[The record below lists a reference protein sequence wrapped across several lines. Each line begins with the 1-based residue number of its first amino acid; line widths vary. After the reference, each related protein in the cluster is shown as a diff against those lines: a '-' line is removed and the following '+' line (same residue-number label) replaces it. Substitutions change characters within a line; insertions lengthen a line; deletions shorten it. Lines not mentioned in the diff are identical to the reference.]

1 VSRSP
6 ARVLLASLR
15 RDPPEWAVHGL
26 VDLRVVELA
35 EECGVLPIAADV
47 AVRHGVIPEVDVS
60 SVLGDRRSDLS
71 PAAVLLAA
79 RQQNR
84 ARHADLD
91 AIRDMARAE
100 LEKAGVGFRHLKGGA
115 LRSAEVWRDFSAR
128 PTRDVDIL
136 VADAFEIPRIESAL
150 QERGFVHSDDVEKN
164 RAWDDDHHDRPLVFP
179 GRAGSLEL
187 HAASLVRQ
195 HRGRVSLDIPGPA
208 RDADLAATLRHIIV
222 HAQLQDDALL
232 QWRLPLVALLDVAF
246 AIESGAITAAII
258 LEGFDDRIARRAA
271 RVHLGEVGR
280 LRGEV
285 IPGGRVSA
293 LRWAVSR
300 TLVGRPRLAHLV
312 REVVFAPRALSRRV
326 MSAREGRE
334 LGPVALALARWR
346 FVRERVPRGIRSMP
360 GDESTGSSPASTI
373 EERPAMT
380 QTDAAEN
387 VGGTGGGPSRQ
398 SGFEAVWSS
407 SGLVLVDLGTDVLHH
422 LNGPAAVVYDLVGG
436 RSLDDLID
444 AFAALAD
451 EDHPTA
457 SSAVTAALD
466 ALAEIGAIA
475 GWPPT

>member
-1 VSRSP
+1 MSRSP

-15 RDPPEWAVHGL
+15 REPPEWALRGL
-26 VDLRVVELA
+26 LDLPLIELA
-35 EECGVLPIAADV
+35 EACGVLPVVAEV
-47 AVRHGVIPEVDVS
+47 AVSHGVIPEVDAP

-71 PAAVLLAA
+71 PAAALLAA

-115 LRSAEVWRDFSAR
+115 LRSADIWRDFSAR

-136 VADAFEIPRIESAL
+136 VADAFEIPRIEAAL

-195 HRGRVSLDIPGPA
+195 HRGRVALDIPEPTH
-208 RDADLAATLRHIIV
+208 DADLAATLRHIIV
-222 HAQLQDDALL
+222 HAQLQDDAIL
-232 QWRLPLVALLDVAF
+232 QLRLPLVALLDVAF
-246 AIESGAITAAII
+246 AIESGAVTAADI
-258 LEGFDDRIARRAA
+258 LGGFDDRLARRAA
-271 RVHLGEVGR
+271 RVHLGETAR
-280 LRGEV
+280 LRGEA
-285 IPGGRVSA
+285 IPGGRVSG
-293 LRWAVSR
+293 LRWTVSSA
-300 TLVGRPRLAHLV
+300 LVGRPRIAHLV
-312 REVVFAPRALSRRV
+312 RQIVFAPRALSRPV
-326 MSAREGRE
+326 MSAREGRD
-334 LGPVALALARWR
+334 LGPFAIAAARWR
-346 FVRERVPRGIRSMP
+346 FLRDRVPRGVRSMP
-360 GDESTGSSPASTI
+360 GDESTRSRPAPTI
-373 EERPAMT
+373 EGRLAMA
-380 QTDAAEN
+380 QTDGEN
-387 VGGTGGGPSRQ
+387 AGRTGGPARR

-422 LNGPAAVVYDLVGG
+422 LNGPAAVVYELVGD

-451 EDHPTA
+451 EDRATA

-466 ALAEIGAIA
+466 ALAEIGAVV
-475 GWPPT
+475 GWPPA